1 MMPLLAVLFSAQAAA
16 APFPA
21 PDCSA
26 VPGWTQQGPERSY
39 DPETLFDYMNG
50 NSEGYFAYGF
60 TLMKG
65 VTCVNAAG
73 DQLVIDVSE
82 MGDPDRAWGFFVT
95 NRDQRSPVET
105 IGSAGQVL
113 PRRATFAKGRHYVE
127 IAASPDKDHREALRA
142 FVTALEASV
151 PGEGRV
157 PDAVAWFPTEGLEP
171 GLDPARAG
179 ERPRPAHAEERLHGA
194 VRGGPGLRR
203 ARGEPGGGG
212 GHDGE
217 APGSLRGGDA
227 GRAGSA
233 TRPSRRRTSTS
244 AACSSSARAR
254 AWPASR
260 TSAAGGD
267 PSRPREGAPRPAALG
282 PQANSVWA
290 RVSRRATSTPCG
302 QRTAHSAQSPQRTSR
317 WAAGIARKCSRPS
330 PNCP

>member
-1 MMPLLAVLFSAQAAA
+1 MMPLLAVFFAAQAAA

-21 PDCSA
+21 PECSA

-95 NRDQRSPVET
+95 NRDQRSPIER

-113 PRRATFAKGRHYVE
+113 PRRATFAKGRHYAE
-127 IAASPDKDHREALRA
+127 IAASPDKDHRTALRA

-157 PDAVAWFPTEGLEP
+157 PDAIAWFPTEGLET
-171 GLDPARAG
+171 DSI
-179 ERPRPAHAEERLHGA
+179 RL
-194 VRGGPGLRR
+194 VPESVLGLRMLKSGFM
-203 ARGEPGGGG
+203 AQY
-212 GHDGE
+212 
-217 APGSLRGGDA
+217 AV
-227 GRAGSA
+227 GRAFVVPEATPEAAVATMEKLRTRFAGAAPVGGIGDEAFSA
-233 TRPSRRRTSTS
+233 QDPYLGGLLVFRKG
-244 AACSSSARAR
+244 ARVAGV
-254 AWPASR
+254 ANA
-260 TSAAGGD
+260 AAGSD
-267 PSRPREGAPRPAALG
+267 PSALAKALLG
-282 PQANSVWA
+282 RLP
-290 RVSRRATSTPCG
+290 
-302 QRTAHSAQSPQRTSR
+302 
-317 WAAGIARKCSRPS
+317 
-330 PNCP
+330 

>member
-21 PDCSA
+21 LECSV

-39 DPETLFDYMNG
+39 DTETLFDYMNG

-65 VTCVNAAG
+65 VTCVNPAG

-127 IAASPDKDHREALRA
+127 IAASPDKDHRAALRA
-142 FVTALEASV
+142 FVTALEARV

-157 PDAVAWFPTEGLEP
+157 PDAIAWFPTEGLQ
-171 GLDPARAG
+171 AG
-179 ERPRPAHAEERLHGA
+179 SIRL
-194 VRGGPGLRR
+194 VPESVLGLRMLKSGFMAQYAVGRAFVVPEANPAAAAATMEKLR
-203 ARGEPGGGG
+203 ARFAGAAPVGGIGDEAFSAQDPYLGG
-212 GHDGE
+212 LLVFRKG
-217 APGSLRGGDA
+217 PRVA
-227 GRAGSA
+227 GVANVAAGS
-233 TRPSRRRTSTS
+233 
-244 AACSSSARAR
+244 
-254 AWPASR
+254 
-260 TSAAGGD
+260 D
-267 PSRPREGAPRPAALG
+267 PSALAKALLG
-282 PQANSVWA
+282 RLP
-290 RVSRRATSTPCG
+290 
-302 QRTAHSAQSPQRTSR
+302 
-317 WAAGIARKCSRPS
+317 
-330 PNCP
+330 